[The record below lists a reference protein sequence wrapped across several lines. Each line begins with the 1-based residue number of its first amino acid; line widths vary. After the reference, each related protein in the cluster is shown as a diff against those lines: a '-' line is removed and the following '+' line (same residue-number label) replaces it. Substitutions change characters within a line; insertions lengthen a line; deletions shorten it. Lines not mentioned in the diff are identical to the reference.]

1 MDIQPMTGGY
11 SNGHPLAA
19 PGKTLTFTRIT
30 AAELTFEEEVFSDAP
45 PVPLHVH
52 LRQSE
57 RFTVLEGTL
66 AVTLA
71 GTVRKLDSGESVTVP
86 PGARHTYANG
96 GTEVLR
102 IEVALFPPLGAQRMF
117 ESIYGMQRTGRLP
130 PSGLADVL
138 ALTALCHEHGF
149 YIGSMPLAIMRPIM
163 ALGAGLSAMLGAKA
177 WLPEYAGPAS
187 GHQEAALRIPLH
199 L

>member
-1 MDIQPMTGGY
+1 MDIQPMTGGH

-30 AAELTFEEEVFSDAP
+30 AAELAFEEEVFPDTP
-45 PVPLHVH
+45 PVPLHLH

-57 RFTVLEGTL
+57 CFTVLEGTL

-71 GTVRKLDSGESVTVP
+71 GTVRKLASGESVTVP

-96 GTEVLR
+96 STDVLR
-102 IEVALFPPLGAQRMF
+102 IEVALFPPMGAQRMF

-130 PSGLADVL
+130 PRA
-138 ALTALCHEHGF
+138 
-149 YIGSMPLAIMRPIM
+149 
-163 ALGAGLSAMLGAKA
+163 
-177 WLPEYAGPAS
+177 
-187 GHQEAALRIPLH
+187 
-199 L
+199 